1 MKDILGI
8 IGGLGPQASSYFYDM
23 ITNRIVAEK
32 DQDHLDIVLLSHS
45 SIPDRTQ
52 YILDN
57 TKEDPYPY
65 LLEDI
70 KILEKLGAKMVVIPC
85 NTSCYFYE
93 RLQSQTSVIINNMVE
108 DTVLYVKNKNIKKV
122 AIMATDGTIKSSLY
136 QNACKKFGIECE
148 IPTADIQE
156 QIMKIIYDYVKTGK
170 DINIYDWNNII
181 KSFSS
186 EVVILGCTE
195 LSYLKKILKLDEKF
209 VDPLEVETS
218 KVLNFFNKKEK

>member
-8 IGGLGPQASSYFYDM
+8 IGGLGPQASAYFYDM
-23 ITNRIVAEK
+23 ITNSVVAEK
-32 DQDHLDIVLLSHS
+32 DQDHIDIILLSHS

-57 TKEDPYPY
+57 TKDDPYPY
-65 LLEDI
+65 LLNDV
-70 KILEKLGAKMVVIPC
+70 KLLEKLGAKMIVIPC

-93 RLQSQTSVIINNMVE
+93 RLQSETNVIINNMVE
-108 DTVLYVKNKNIKKV
+108 DAVLYVKNKNINKV

-136 QNACKKFGIECE
+136 QNACKKYGIECE
-148 IPTADIQE
+148 IPNSNIQKK
-156 QIMKIIYDYVKTGK
+156 IMGIIYNYVKTGK
-170 DINIYDWNNII
+170 KINIQEWNEII
-181 KSFSS
+181 NSFSS
-186 EVVILGCTE
+186 EYVILGCTE

-218 KVLNFFNKKEK
+218 KVINFFNKEAK